1 MKTQQIERI
10 STLRNEMAAQ
20 NINVAIIPQSDPHQ
34 SEYIASHWQV
44 RRWLSGFTGSAGTLV
59 VTENEALLWT
69 DSRYFLQATEQLDGT
84 GIKLMKDGLIE
95 TPSIIQYIVENIP
108 AGATVG
114 IDGMVYSANEAEKM
128 KTGFASHDINLNE
141 SFNPIPAMWADR
153 PSLPE
158 CKIIIH

>member
-59 VTENEALLWT
+59 ATENEALPSFLT
-69 DSRYFLQATEQLDGT
+69 GSRE
-84 GIKLMKDGLIE
+84 
-95 TPSIIQYIVENIP
+95 P
-108 AGATVG
+108 A
-114 IDGMVYSANEAEKM
+114 
-128 KTGFASHDINLNE
+128 KTG
-141 SFNPIPAMWADR
+141 
-153 PSLPE
+153 
-158 CKIIIH
+158 